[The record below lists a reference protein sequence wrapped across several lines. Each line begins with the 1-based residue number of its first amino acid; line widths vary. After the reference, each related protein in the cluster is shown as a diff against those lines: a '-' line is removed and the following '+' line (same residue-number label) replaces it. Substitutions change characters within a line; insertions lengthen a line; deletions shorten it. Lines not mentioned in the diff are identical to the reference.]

1 MSQFQRAAWHN
12 PQMRKLTLL
21 AALLIAANAHAQ
33 SLDDVVSNVMNE
45 YGGKAAW
52 AKVTSLR
59 ETGTVV
65 PLMRKGDGK
74 LTRTWQAPDRLN
86 VEIAYPTETEV
97 RIVDGD
103 HGTRNGK
110 EVTGSNLQGM
120 QLQAARLALPT
131 LLISKRAALKDL
143 GTKDGIRAIE
153 IPLSATLALTVN
165 IDPKTSR
172 ILRSTGSASGLEFVV
187 DYSDFRRV
195 GGLLFPFAEAG
206 MAQGMPTANTKI
218 ESIAVNAPA
227 AAPPSK

>member
-1 MSQFQRAAWHN
+1 
-12 PQMRKLTLL
+12 MRKLTIL
-21 AALLIAANAHAQ
+21 AALLVAASAHAQ
-33 SLDDVVSNVMNE
+33 SLDEVVSNVMKE

-59 ETGTVV
+59 ETGTVIPV
-65 PLMRKGDGK
+65 MRKGDGK
-74 LTRTWQAPDRLN
+74 LTRTWSAPDKLT

-110 EVTGSNLQGM
+110 EVTGPSLDAM
-120 QLQAARLALPT
+120 KLQAARLELPM
-131 LLISKRAALKDL
+131 LLVSKRAALKDL

-153 IPLSATLALTVN
+153 IPLSDTLTLMVN
-165 IDPKTSR
+165 IDSKTSH
-172 ILRSTGSASGLEFVV
+172 ILRSTGKASGLEFVV

-206 MAQGMPTANTKI
+206 MAMGMPTANTKFDAI
-218 ESIAVNAPA
+218 VVNPA
-227 AAPPSK
+227 AK